1 MASALT
7 SPETARLFRGDV
19 RVDTFGTDHRGIA
32 YGDGLFETMRAQA
45 ARVHWWDRHWARLA
59 HGAERLRLR
68 LPDPVLVE
76 AEAVSLLEG
85 QGDGV
90 LKLIVS
96 RGAGGRGYAPA
107 PSAEPEWQLSL
118 HPLPIAPPNG
128 ATVLRWCATRLAQQP
143 LLAGLKHCN
152 RLEQVLARAEWHSAG
167 AVDRDADEGLMLDHD
182 GNVVG
187 ATAANVFALRD
198 GRWRTPMLDRCGVA
212 GVCRGWAIPVL
223 DAVEA
228 RLSPENVESA
238 DAVFLCN
245 AVRGILPVARL
256 GARAWP
262 PSHPRIVQAR
272 RLLAAAHPA
281 FAFVPEPS

>member
-1 MASALT
+1 MNST
-7 SPETARLFRGDV
+7 SIARIYRGATP
-19 RVDTFGTDHRGIA
+19 VDAIAPTHRGIA
-32 YGDGLFETMRAQA
+32 YGDGLFETMRVHA
-45 ARVHWWDRHWARLA
+45 ARVHWWGRHWMRLA
-59 HGAERLRLR
+59 QGAERLRLR
-68 LPDPVLVE
+68 LPDAALVE
-76 AEAVSLLEG
+76 AEAGNLIEG

-96 RGAGGRGYAPA
+96 RGAGGRGYAPTPA
-107 PSAEPEWQLSL
+107 AEPEWQLSL
-118 HPLPIAPPNG
+118 HPLPTAPSNG
-128 ATVLRWCATRLAQQP
+128 AIALRWCATRLAQQP

-152 RLEQVLARAEWHSAG
+152 RLEQVLARAEWDAAG

-182 GNVVG
+182 GNVIG

-198 GRWRTPMLDRCGVA
+198 GRWRTPLLDRCGVA
-212 GVCRGWAIPVL
+212 GVCRGWAIPAL

-228 RLSPENVESA
+228 RLSPPDIASA

-245 AVRGILPVARL
+245 AVRGILPVARV

-262 PSHPRIVQAR
+262 PSHPGIVQAQ